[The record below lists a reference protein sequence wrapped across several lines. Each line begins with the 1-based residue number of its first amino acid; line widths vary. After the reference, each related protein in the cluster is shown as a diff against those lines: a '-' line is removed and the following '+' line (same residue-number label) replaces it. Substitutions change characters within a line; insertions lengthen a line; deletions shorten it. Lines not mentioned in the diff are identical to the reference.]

1 MQIRNFW
8 IDSYQ
13 LYVRMQYS
21 RIRGQNLSNLDR
33 SRPTNKSTNLG
44 KAEDIPAALR
54 DGRSARLATPS
65 STGSSKQLPIG
76 GIVIGLG
83 VLLACGAVLLFT
95 TMSHNAP
102 VASTID
108 GSQSATVS
116 NNRHPDRQV
125 TAADPTAADSVLNH
139 LPYAE
144 APDAELVSI
153 SGGYRLR
160 KAAAAKFQS
169 MVAAAR
175 ASGVNITTI
184 SAFRSV
190 EDQQRLF
197 FGVGAE
203 RGQQPTKRAE
213 VSAPPKYS
221 EHHTGYAVDVGDGDL
236 PATNLN
242 QNFDTTP
249 AYKWLKQHAAKYS
262 FELSFPKD
270 NIQKVSYEPWHWR
283 FVGDINSLETFYKAH
298 NLKGK

>member
-1 MQIRNFW
+1 M
-8 IDSYQ
+8 SK
-13 LYVRMQYS
+13 S
-21 RIRGQNLSNLDR
+21 DR
-33 SRPTNKSTNLG
+33 SRPADKSAHLG

-54 DGRSARLATPS
+54 DGSKTRSNDVTSVEVPGIPKGIIAGLIGLLVAGGGTMMWLNLTRATQPTTPAIASTSDPNSAGTPATDNATP
-65 STGSSKQLPIG
+65 
-76 GIVIGLG
+76 
-83 VLLACGAVLLFT
+83 
-95 TMSHNAP
+95 
-102 VASTID
+102 
-108 GSQSATVS
+108 
-116 NNRHPDRQV
+116 
-125 TAADPTAADSVLNH
+125 AADNVLNH
-139 LPYAE
+139 LSYTE

-153 SGGYRLR
+153 GSGYRLR
-160 KAAAAKFQS
+160 KAAAAKFQT

-175 ASGVNITTI
+175 SSGVNITTI

-190 EDQQRLF
+190 EDQKRLF

-203 RGQQPTKRAE
+203 RGQQPQKRAE

-221 EHHTGYAVDVGDGDL
+221 EHHTGYAIDLGDSSV

-249 AYKWLKQHAAKYS
+249 AYKWLKTHAATYS

-298 NLKGK
+298 NLQPK

>member
-1 MQIRNFW
+1 M
-8 IDSYQ
+8 
-13 LYVRMQYS
+13 
-21 RIRGQNLSNLDR
+21 SNLDR
-33 SRPTNKSTNLG
+33 SKPPDKSTNLG

-54 DGRSARLATPS
+54 DARSARVETPD
-65 STGSSKQLPIG
+65 STVVSKKLPLG
-76 GIVIGLG
+76 AIGLG
-83 VLLACGAVLLFT
+83 LMFVGVAAVAFVTISRTAPTSSTPTTAPAPTDPLANAT
-95 TMSHNAP
+95 T
-102 VASTID
+102 
-108 GSQSATVS
+108 QS
-116 NNRHPDRQV
+116 
-125 TAADPTAADSVLNH
+125 PTADNVLNH

-144 APDAELVSI
+144 APDTELASI
-153 SGGYRLR
+153 GGGYRLR

-169 MVAAAR
+169 MVADAR
-175 ASGVNITTI
+175 SRGVNITTI

-190 EDQQRLF
+190 EDQKRLF

-221 EHHTGYAVDVGDGDL
+221 EHHTGYAIDVGDGSV

-249 AYKWLKQHAAKYS
+249 AYQWLKANAAKYS

-298 NLKGK
+298 NLNNK

>member
-1 MQIRNFW
+1 
-8 IDSYQ
+8 
-13 LYVRMQYS
+13 
-21 RIRGQNLSNLDR
+21 LSKSNR
-33 SRPTNKSTNLG
+33 SRPADKSAHLG

-54 DGRSARLATPS
+54 DGRKTRSNDVTSVVVPGIPLM
-65 STGSSKQLPIG
+65 
-76 GIVIGLG
+76 GIVAGLVG
-83 VLLACGAVLLFT
+83 LLVAGGGTMVWLNLSRTAQPT
-95 TMSHNAP
+95 TPAS
-102 VASTID
+102 ASTID
-108 GSQSATVS
+108 ASTAGTTATG
-116 NNRHPDRQV
+116 NE
-125 TAADPTAADSVLNH
+125 TPTADNVLNH
-139 LPYAE
+139 LSYTE

-153 SGGYRLR
+153 GSGYRLR
-160 KAAAAKFQS
+160 KSAAAKLQA

-175 ASGVNITTI
+175 SSGVNITTI

-190 EDQQRLF
+190 EDQKRLF

-203 RGQQPTKRAE
+203 RGQQPMKRAE

-221 EHHTGYAVDVGDGDL
+221 EHHTGYAIDVGDSSV

-249 AYKWLKQHAAKYS
+249 AYKWLKTHAATYS

-298 NLKGK
+298 NLQPK